1 MVIGRGAGLMIRI
14 QAQPQ
19 AGGESR
25 RAGIQMAMLTLRC
38 MEHYRLVAGD
48 HDSALILLAVVAIS
62 SERLTRGGLAEDL
75 RSLDAPL
82 PPDQLGTCNVS
93 SIAVATGFNR
103 ETARRYVN
111 RLIKRNVLQK
121 SPDGTI
127 QFTAG
132 YMQTGQI
139 AELLQLQLDTL
150 GRSVTEFLRMGAM
163 AITDD

>member
-1 MVIGRGAGLMIRI
+1 MIRI

-25 RAGIQMAMLTLRC
+25 LAGIQMAMLTLRC
-38 MEHYRLVAGD
+38 MEHYRKVAGD

-62 SERLTRGGLAEDL
+62 SERLTRGGLEEGL

-82 PPDQLGTCNVS
+82 PPEQMGTCNVS

-103 ETARRYVN
+103 ETARRHVN
-111 RLIKRNVLQK
+111 RLIERDVLQK
-121 SPDGTI
+121 GLDGTI

-132 YMQTGQI
+132 YMQSGQI

-150 GRSVTEFLRMGAM
+150 GRSVTEFVRMGAM
-163 AITDD
+163 VITQE

>member
-1 MVIGRGAGLMIRI
+1 MIRI

-25 RAGIQMAMLTLRC
+25 LAGIQMAMLTLRC
-38 MEHYRLVAGD
+38 MEHYRNVAGD

-62 SERLTRGGLAEDL
+62 SERLTRGGLEEGL

-82 PPDQLGTCNVS
+82 PPDQMGTCNVS

-103 ETARRYVN
+103 ETARRHVN
-111 RLIKRNVLQK
+111 RLIERDVLQK
-121 SPDGTI
+121 GPDGTI

-132 YMQTGQI
+132 YMQSGQI

-163 AITDD
+163 VITEE

>member
-1 MVIGRGAGLMIRI
+1 MIRI

-25 RAGIQMAMLTLRC
+25 LAGIQMAMLTLRC
-38 MEHYRLVAGD
+38 MEHYRNVAGD

-62 SERLTRGGLAEDL
+62 SERLTRGGLEEGL

-82 PPDQLGTCNVS
+82 PPEQMGTCNVS

-103 ETARRYVN
+103 ETARRHVN
-111 RLIKRNVLQK
+111 RLIERDVLQK
-121 SPDGTI
+121 GLDGTI

-132 YMQTGQI
+132 YMQSGQI

-150 GRSVTEFLRMGAM
+150 GRSVTEFVRMGAM
-163 AITDD
+163 VITEE